1 MKSST
6 LPAILLP
13 LLASIVAITPLAID
27 LYLPAMLAIADSLN
41 SPLEQV
47 QVSLSS
53 YLAGYA
59 VGMMVF
65 GPLADRFSRQTL
77 AIWGLVGFTA
87 SSIGLALTNDIDMFC
102 FLRVVQAFCGAA
114 ATVVVPGV
122 IRYHYKEHTAK
133 GMSYVSMIMMIAP
146 LIAPSLGALILLYFD
161 WHAIFWFLAVYAVL
175 VIIALQFFCIAI
187 PTKADVPLSL
197 SFFLKNYRIVL
208 TQKKARYDILSS
220 MLASF
225 AFFCFLT
232 SVSFIY
238 LEYYAVSEQ
247 LFGVLFAMNVIA
259 LMLGNF
265 ANTRLVPRLGS
276 RKMLNI
282 GLTIGV
288 VCSTL
293 LVILSSQSVSVW
305 ILASAIAPLMMSL
318 GIIASNADALI
329 LLSFEHQTGTATAVI
344 GTLRFGSGALV
355 GPLLALAVP
364 ESPMPFSSFMF
375 AAIVLTIVCQL
386 LNRRFEK
393 SLITTEIKE

>member
-122 IRYHYKEHTAK
+122 IRYYYKEHTAK

-187 PTKADVPLSL
+187 PTNADVPLSL

-238 LEYYAVSEQ
+238 LEYYGVSEQ

-282 GLTIGV
+282 GLAIGV

-305 ILASAIAPLMMSL
+305 VLASAIAPLMMSL

-375 AAIVLTIVCQL
+375 AAIVLNIVCQL

-393 SLITTEIKE
+393 SLSAEEVSK

>member
-65 GPLADRFSRQTL
+65 GPLADKFSRHTL
-77 AIWGLVGFTA
+77 AIFGLAGFTA
-87 SSIGLALTNDIDMFC
+87 ASVGLALTNDIDMFC
-102 FLRVVQAFCGAA
+102 LLRVVQAFCGAA

-122 IRYHYKEHTAK
+122 IRYYYKEHTAK

-146 LIAPSLGALILLYFD
+146 LVAPSLGAVILLYFD
-161 WHAIFWFLAVYAVL
+161 WHAIFWFLALYAVL
-175 VIIALQFFCIAI
+175 VVVALQFFCIAI

-197 SFFLKNYRIVL
+197 SFFLKNYRVVL
-208 TQKKARYDILSS
+208 TEKKARYDILSS

-238 LEYYAVSEQ
+238 LEYYGITEQ

-288 VCSTL
+288 IFSTL

-305 ILASAIAPLMMSL
+305 VLASAIAPLMMSL

-329 LLSFEHQTGTATAVI
+329 LLQFEHQTGTATAVI

-355 GPLLALAVP
+355 GPLLALATP
-364 ESPMPFSSFMF
+364 ESPLPFSSFMF
-375 AAIVLTIVCQL
+375 AAIVLIIVCQL
-386 LNRRFEK
+386 LTRRFEK
-393 SLITTEIKE
+393 RLKRENVAE

>member
-27 LYLPAMLAIADSLN
+27 LYLPAMLAISQSLN

-65 GPLADRFSRQTL
+65 GPLADKFPRHSLALLGLFGFTL
-77 AIWGLVGFTA
+77 A
-87 SSIGLALTNDIDMFC
+87 SIGLALCNDIDVFIG
-102 FLRVVQAFCGAA
+102 LRIVQAFCGAA

-122 IRYHYKEHTAK
+122 IRYYYKEHTAK

-146 LIAPSLGALILLYFD
+146 LIAPSVGAVILLYFD
-161 WHAIFWFLAVYAVL
+161 WHAIFWFLAGYAIMVM
-175 VIIALQFFCIAI
+175 IALQFFSINIA
-187 PTKADVPLSL
+187 TQAHVPLSL
-197 SFFLKNYRIVL
+197 SFFLRNYRIVL
-208 TQKKARYDILSS
+208 TEKYARYDILSS

-238 LEYYAVSEQ
+238 LDYYGVTEQ

-265 ANTRLVPRLGS
+265 ANTRLVPRFGS
-276 RKMLNI
+276 RKMLNV

-288 VCSTL
+288 VFSTL
-293 LVILSSQSVSVW
+293 LVVLSSQSVSVW
-305 ILASAIAPLMMSL
+305 VLASAIAPLMMSL

-355 GPLLALAVP
+355 GPLLALATP
-364 ESPMPFSSFMF
+364 ESPLPFSSFMF
-375 AAIVLTIVCQL
+375 AAIMLVIVCQV
-386 LNRRFEK
+386 LNRRLGTK
-393 SLITTEIKE
+393 LPAAKQ